1 MNYMVNL
8 NLIKN
13 YFPEHVRNNPLLSKS
28 IMKEYIQLSILDYL
42 SATQYIRYLILIG
55 GTNLRLVKGIDRFS
69 EDLDFDCK
77 EINKDVF
84 LQMSDD
90 IMHFLKRNGYK
101 VESKDK
107 KSPKL
112 TAFRRNIY
120 FPEFLFDIGLSGHR
134 DERFLIKIETQDQGV
149 NYTREMKNIKGC
161 GFYFP
166 FPVPPDA
173 VLCAMKATALLE
185 RGKGRDFYDLM
196 FLLGQTKPDYDF
208 LEKRTGIKN
217 AAEFKSEVKKR
228 LKMTDL
234 KTKTKDFEHLL
245 FNKENNKRILRF
257 EEFFEETIL

>member
-1 MNYMVNL
+1 MVDL

-13 YFPEHVRNNPLLSKS
+13 YFPEQIRNNALLGKS
-28 IMKEYIQLSILDYL
+28 MIKEYIQLLILDYL
-42 SATQYIRYLILIG
+42 SATKYIRKLIFIG

-69 EDLDFDCK
+69 EDLDFDIK
-77 EINKDVF
+77 EIDKEEF
-84 LQMSDD
+84 LQMSEDV
-90 IMHFLKRNGYK
+90 IQFLKRNGYK

-107 KSPKL
+107 NSPKL

-120 FPEFLFDIGLSGHR
+120 FPKFLFDLGLSGHR
-134 DERFLIKIETQDQGV
+134 DERFLIKIEAQDQGV
-149 NYTREMKNIKGC
+149 NYTPEIKNIRGC
-161 GFYFP
+161 GYYFP

-173 VLCAMKATALLE
+173 VLCAMKVTALLE

-217 AAEFKSEVKKR
+217 ADEFKSEVKKR
-228 LKMTDL
+228 LRNTDL
-234 KTKTKDFEHLL
+234 KIKTKDFEHLL

>member
-1 MNYMVNL
+1 MVDL

-13 YFPEHVRNNPLLSKS
+13 FFPEQIRNNTLLGKS
-28 IMKEYIQLSILDYL
+28 MIKEYIQLLILDYL
-42 SATQYIRYLILIG
+42 STTQYIRKLILIG

-77 EINKDVF
+77 EMNEEVF

-90 IMHFLKRNGYK
+90 VISALRRNGYK

-120 FPEFLFDIGLSGHR
+120 FPQFLLDLGLSGHR
-134 DERFLIKIETQDQGV
+134 EESFLIKLEAQDQGV
-149 NYTREMKNIKGC
+149 TYTPGIKNIKGC

-173 VLCAMKATALLE
+173 VLCAMKLAALLS
-185 RGKGRDFYDLM
+185 RQKGRDFYDTM
-196 FLLGQTKPDYDF
+196 FLLGQTAPDYVF
-208 LEKRTGIKN
+208 LSAKNGIHN
-217 AAEFKSEVKKR
+217 LPELKSAIGKLLPKV
-228 LKMTDL
+228 DL
-234 KTKTKDFEHLL
+234 KHKSRDFEHLL
-245 FNKENNKRILRF
+245 FTKDNSRRISSFR
-257 EEFFEETIL
+257 EFIRQMK

>member
-1 MNYMVNL
+1 MVDL

-13 YFPEHVRNNPLLSKS
+13 YFPEQIRNNTLLGKS
-28 IMKEYIQLSILDYL
+28 MMKEYIQLSILDYL
-42 SATQYIRYLILIG
+42 STTQYIRKLIFIG

-69 EDLDFDCK
+69 EDVDFDCK
-77 EINKDVF
+77 EMNEKEF
-84 LQMSDD
+84 LKMSDD
-90 IMHFLKRNGYK
+90 VMHFLKRNGYK

-134 DERFLIKIETQDQGV
+134 DERLLIKIEAQDQGV
-149 NYTREMKNIKGC
+149 KYIPEMKNIKGC

-208 LEKRTGIKN
+208 LAKRIGIKN
-217 AAEFKSEVKKR
+217 AAELKAEVEKR
-228 LKMTDL
+228 IKNTDL

-257 EEFFEETIL
+257 EELFEEIIL